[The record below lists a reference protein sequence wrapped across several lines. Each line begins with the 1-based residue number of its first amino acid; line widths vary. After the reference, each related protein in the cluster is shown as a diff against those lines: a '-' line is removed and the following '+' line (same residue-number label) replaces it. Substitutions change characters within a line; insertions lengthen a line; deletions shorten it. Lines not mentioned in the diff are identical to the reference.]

1 MDPLGGVRSQAA
13 QAKAMQRGVKGQL
26 KMAKATQA
34 KAAKLDR
41 KMVLHMLLYILFG
54 LVLGTMAF
62 AEFFGKY
69 GVSVPKV
76 VFLITALLCVP
87 LGMLHERWL
96 VRRAEGVRSP
106 GAELLITFITML
118 FLGIGIFL
126 GHLFFPALARALDL
140 SGGESGFAW
149 ILALSALGMLIPH
162 LMLLAYEAAYAFEPR
177 AYQLW
182 FFPEDHREREP
193 LWDKDRIVI
202 ANLHFKR
209 KEHEPLVTT
218 VNARLPMDASLGELI
233 YLFVRDYNENR
244 FPGSPIEE
252 IGYSD
257 GSLGWLFHTR
267 RFLLSK
273 RRKLAFSTRVLDP
286 ALTVAE
292 NAIGRDAD
300 IYFQRVITSADSDE

>member
-13 QAKAMQRGVKGQL
+13 QVKAVQRGVKGQL
-26 KMAKATQA
+26 KMAKAAQS
-34 KAAKLDR
+34 KAAKFDR

-54 LVLGTMAF
+54 LVLGALAF
-62 AEFFGKY
+62 FEFFGKY
-69 GVSVPKV
+69 EGSVPKM
-76 VFLITALLCVP
+76 VFLFTSVLCIPV
-87 LGMLHERWL
+87 GMLHEGWL
-96 VRRAEGVRSP
+96 VRRAEGVRTP

-118 FLGIGIFL
+118 FLGLGLFL
-126 GHLFFPALARALDL
+126 GHFFFPTLSLALGS
-140 SGGESGFAW
+140 SGGEPAFAW
-149 ILALSALGMLIPH
+149 IMALSSLGMLLPH

-209 KEHEPLVTT
+209 KEHEPLITT
-218 VNARLPMDASLGELI
+218 VNARLPMDASLGELV
-233 YLFVRDYNENR
+233 YLFVKDYNENR

-252 IGYSD
+252 IGYAD

-286 ALTVAE
+286 SLTVAE

-300 IYFQRVITSADSDE
+300 IYFQRVITSVDTDE

>member
-13 QAKAMQRGVKGQL
+13 QAKAVQRGVKGQL
-26 KMAKATQA
+26 KMAKAAQS
-34 KAAKLDR
+34 KAAKFDR

-54 LVLGTMAF
+54 LVLGTLAF
-62 AEFFGKY
+62 VEFFGKY
-69 GVSVPKV
+69 EGSVPKM
-76 VFLITALLCVP
+76 VFLFTALLCIP
-87 LGMLHERWL
+87 LGMLHEGWL

-118 FLGIGIFL
+118 FLGLGVFL
-126 GHLFFPALARALDL
+126 GHQFFPLLTASDDQ
-140 SGGESGFAW
+140 SEFAW
-149 ILALSALGMLIPH
+149 ILALSAVGMLVPH

-177 AYQLW
+177 QYQLW
-182 FFPEDHREREP
+182 YFPEDHREREP

-218 VNARLPMDASLGELI
+218 VNARLPMDASLGELV
-233 YLFVRDYNENR
+233 YLFVKDYNENR

-252 IGYSD
+252 IGYAD

-286 ALTVAE
+286 SQTVAE

-300 IYFQRVITSADSDE
+300 IYFQRVITSVDTDE